1 MRGGDGLSDTA
12 QFPLVLRHA
21 LTARR
26 IAERLLAGTLALFFL
41 ANSLLLLSSQVPR
54 LFLLDEAGYGDSY
67 VLYDVLHFQNTGE
80 IYRDLSQPPYL
91 PAQYSPLMYMLYSLS
106 GNAVASENPFLGP
119 RFIALAAFLSCLA
132 VVVSIVRVLV
142 PVRYAWVWG
151 LLLATSLISFRDWQ
165 NWIISVRGDLPG
177 IVFGLLALRLLLAR
191 SRGAVLPAGLCAG
204 LALQFKITL
213 VAALAAGF
221 LWLLFQK
228 RWRELAI
235 FAAAGTLS
243 SAGLYLFFWA
253 REPRMLSQM
262 TAIVPGIEDLPGS
275 LKLSFKAIREPV
287 ALLAL
292 IALPPGGSR
301 ICQRWTLLFLF
312 ALISFAIA
320 ELAAIQAGAN
330 INYFFEAL
338 LALVPAAV
346 LGILRLIHWARQ
358 RIGVAVFLSAVIL
371 FHLLPPTVLD
381 LYQALWLH
389 NTGQEVERWNDQ
401 FRKARNVLGGQHI
414 FSTVP
419 RLALLD
425 PAPVLTEPYLMS
437 YMQRLGKFDPQPILD
452 RIRSQEFDLV
462 ITASR
467 RESWRGVPHIAPDLR
482 RAIEESYVPQCT
494 ILGAL
499 VQVPRARPGDDDLR
513 RQLNRNGCAPLR
525 GDAIAAGQSW

>member
-1 MRGGDGLSDTA
+1 MIG
-12 QFPLVLRHA
+12 
-21 LTARR
+21 RR
-26 IAERLLAGTLALFFL
+26 IAGHLLTGTLALLFL
-41 ANSLLLLSSQVPR
+41 ANSLLLLSSQIPK
-54 LFLLDEAGYGDSY
+54 LLLLDEAGYGDSY

-91 PAQYSPLMYMLYSLS
+91 PAQYSPLMYMLYSLP
-106 GNAVASENPFLGP
+106 GRVITSENPFLGP

-151 LLLATSLISFRDWQ
+151 LLLATSLINFRDWQ
-165 NWIISVRGDLPG
+165 DWIISVRGDFPG
-177 IVFGLLALRLLLAR
+177 IVFSLLALRLLLAR
-191 SRGAVLPAGLCAG
+191 SRRAVLPAGLCAG
-204 LALQFKITL
+204 LALQFKMTL
-213 VAALAAGF
+213 VTALVAGF
-221 LWLLFQK
+221 LWLLFRK
-228 RWRELAI
+228 RWRELAV
-235 FAAAGTLS
+235 FTAAGTLS

-262 TAIVPGIEDLPGS
+262 TAIVPGIKDLPGL

-292 IALPPGGSR
+292 LALPPVGSR
-301 ICQRWTLLFLF
+301 FGQRWTLLFLF
-312 ALISFAIA
+312 ALISFVIA

-338 LALVPAAV
+338 LSLVPAAV

-358 RIGVAVFLSAVIL
+358 RIGVAAFLSAVIL
-371 FHLLPPTVLD
+371 FHFLPLTVLD
-381 LYQALWLH
+381 LYQTLWLRSSS
-389 NTGQEVERWNDQ
+389 QEVEHWNAQ
-401 FRKARNVLGGQHI
+401 FRNAQNVLSGYHI

-437 YMQRLGKFDPQPILD
+437 YLQRIGKFDPQPILE
-452 RIRSQEFDLV
+452 RIRNKEFDVV
-462 ITASR
+462 ITRSR

-494 ILGAL
+494 MLGAL
-499 VQVPRARPGDDDLR
+499 VQVPRARRGDDDLLR
-513 RQLNRNGCAPLR
+513 ELNRNNCVPLR
-525 GDAIAAGQSW
+525 GDATAASQSW